1 MFRFAILVLAGIAV
15 GAVIFGGAG
24 SAAAGVGFFALFPLL
39 LLAKLVFIAM
49 IFGLFARRGYGSRWR
64 TGEFRSFWDRDPSG
78 SRGAT
83 KDERQS
89 ETDRF
94 EQWHR
99 MAHARE
105 EVDSWVPEPE

>member
-1 MFRFAILVLAGIAV
+1 MFRFAILVLAGVAL

-24 SAAAGVGFFALFPLL
+24 SAVAGVGFFALFPLL

-49 IFGLFARRGYGSRWR
+49 IFGVFARRSYGSRWR
-64 TGEFRSFWDRDPSG
+64 TGEFRSFWDRDPSS
-78 SRGAT
+78 SRGTT
-83 KDERQS
+83 KDEGQT

-105 EVDSWVPEPE
+105 EVDSWAPEPE